1 MTPIKIPARL
11 FAAYNWLNLA
21 GEIPTLQS
29 LSGDDLLA
37 YCLDVASNANAHG
50 ETDVSES
57 DVFALRI
64 HLGGVSSIEWM
75 DWYTKHPAH
84 LEPCCAPNAWG
95 ACASTCPRLHP
106 DQAPKPMLAEFLAE
120 TQRIKARAARVQP

>member
-37 YCLDVASNANAHG
+37 YCLDAATNANAHG

-64 HLGGVSSIEWM
+64 HLGAAAV
-75 DWYTKHPAH
+75 
-84 LEPCCAPNAWG
+84 
-95 ACASTCPRLHP
+95 
-106 DQAPKPMLAEFLAE
+106 
-120 TQRIKARAARVQP
+120 TQ

>member
-1 MTPIKIPARL
+1 MNTKIPARL
-11 FAAYNWLNLA
+11 FAAYNWIDAA

-50 ETDVSES
+50 EPDVTES

-64 HLGGVSSIEWM
+64 HLGAAAV
-75 DWYTKHPAH
+75 
-84 LEPCCAPNAWG
+84 
-95 ACASTCPRLHP
+95 
-106 DQAPKPMLAEFLAE
+106 
-120 TQRIKARAARVQP
+120 TQ